1 MNIAVTTVHPGLKAF
16 YGPFIGGEFRDGS
29 NGERFAAVNPA
40 TGEHLADIA
49 RCGAAEIDAAVAAA
63 RAAFPAWKAM
73 PAEERS
79 ALLLK
84 LADAIEQDLE
94 RLTVIDT
101 LDVGRV
107 RSEVRKDH
115 LKAISQYRYFAGAIL
130 TYEDYGRPIPNGYCI
145 AKREP
150 IGVCGQIIPWNVPA
164 IMAAF
169 KLAPALAAGN
179 TVVLKPDENASLST
193 LELARHIAAILPPG
207 VVNIVPGYGHEAGAA
222 LTAHPGIGKL
232 SFTGSGEIGRVV
244 SQAGAER
251 LVPVSLEL
259 GGKGPN
265 IVFPDIEDIDAV
277 VDNALF
283 ASMYCNGQSCLA
295 GTRLFVHDSLYDD
308 FLERL
313 SAAAGRLSVGDPM
326 NEETR
331 IGCMISEKQ
340 GRRVLD
346 YIGIGKAEGGRL
358 VSGGV
363 RRDVPGHAFGYFIE
377 PTIFE
382 VRNDMRIAQEEIF
395 GPVLSVLRWSDYE
408 TMIGE
413 ANGIVYGLSAGI
425 YTSSLAN
432 AMETSDRLQAGSIW
446 INQFSNLATGVP
458 FGGVKESGHG
468 REHCRET
475 LNLYTHVKAVTF
487 QGHVTRPWFVG

>member
-1 MNIAVTTVHPGLKAF
+1 MNIAVAIENPGLKPF
-16 YGPFIGGEFRDGS
+16 YGPFIDGRFREG
-29 NGERFAAVNPA
+29 GERFAAVNPA

-49 RCGAAEIDAAVAAA
+49 RCGAAEVDAAVKAA
-63 RAAFPAWKAM
+63 RAAFPAWKAT

-84 LADAIEQDLE
+84 LADAIEADLE

-130 TYEDYGRPIPNGYCI
+130 THEDYGKVIPNGYCI
-145 AKREP
+145 ARREP

-193 LELARHIAAILPPG
+193 LELARHIEAIFPPG

-222 LTAHPGIGKL
+222 LTAHPGVGKL

-244 SQAGAER
+244 SQAGADR

-313 SAAAGRLSVGDPM
+313 SAAAGRLTVGDPM

-346 YIGIGKAEGGRL
+346 YIGVGKAEGARL
-358 VSGGV
+358 VAGGA
-363 RRDVPGHAFGYFIE
+363 RRAVAGNDFGYFIE
-377 PTIFE
+377 PTIFA

-408 TMIGE
+408 AMIGE
-413 ANGIVYGLSAGI
+413 ANATVYGLSAGI
-425 YTSSLAN
+425 YTSSLRN
-432 AMETSDRLQAGSIW
+432 AMETSERLEAGSVW

-487 QGHVTRPWFVG
+487 QGQVARPWFVG